1 MMKNKGVVVKLLLG
15 FSVLILLFA
24 LVSLLGIR
32 NMKVSQKE
40 IRLVAHH
47 SLPQIIFITE
57 IQETIHSLF
66 EKTSLCLKNGNS
78 ELFKE
83 SQEFFK
89 ELERKAQSGEGTSN
103 FAKLRKELQRYHVFL
118 EEAWKWVTET
128 GDAEKILQETGYSYR
143 ENAKNFLTKQYDTME
158 MYIEDGS
165 DQDTSS
171 NQLSAIGLASDMLYL
186 GEQARI
192 QMHQGQITQN
202 TAFFE
207 EARKTLKE
215 ITGKLD
221 SLEANTEDII
231 LRKQISIA
239 RKSLVNYEKA
249 AELFI
254 TSWKGLHKSQ
264 EQLGEAEEIM
274 LNLMEEAS
282 REEMK
287 TAQKGGEA
295 SLEKL
300 STATTVLIGANIAAI
315 LMALLISYG
324 IITSISR
331 PLRKLISQ
339 VHRMETGDLDIYSED
354 FKGVTAGEFGK
365 LAEAVLSLAASQR
378 KAMGAI
384 IQNTRT
390 STRQAQN
397 LKDHAGETSN
407 SMQSITVSLEQLKKL
422 TQNNTEAL
430 EKSNGTSRTLESTS
444 RNLAEHAEQE
454 ALFARKTHQDASEAT
469 QKIREVVQ
477 TMVQTEEDVHANEKQ
492 NQLLTK
498 AVGDISAFIST
509 IEGIASQTNLLALN
523 ASIEAARAGDAGRG
537 FAVVAEEVRK
547 LAEESREATRQIG
560 DLITTLQGYAKE
572 SEKTAEKM
580 KHTMERTI
588 EDARKAENN
597 LQKALEELEKIS
609 SESQQMAETS
619 RTQANSNSH
628 IVTLTEKALEGNK
641 ETIDNLGAISKSIV
655 NTLNSADMVTR
666 ESSSIAEGAR
676 KLEEITE
683 EFSFLEGNSG
693 FSLTSKVQHI

>member
-1 MMKNKGVVVKLLLG
+1 
-15 FSVLILLFA
+15 
-24 LVSLLGIR
+24 
-32 NMKVSQKE
+32 
-40 IRLVAHH
+40 
-47 SLPQIIFITE
+47 
-57 IQETIHSLF
+57 
-66 EKTSLCLKNGNS
+66 
-78 ELFKE
+78 
-83 SQEFFK
+83 
-89 ELERKAQSGEGTSN
+89 
-103 FAKLRKELQRYHVFL
+103 
-118 EEAWKWVTET
+118 
-128 GDAEKILQETGYSYR
+128 
-143 ENAKNFLTKQYDTME
+143 ME
-158 MYIEDGS
+158 MYIEDGN
-165 DQDTSS
+165 DPDTAS
-171 NQLSAIGLASDMLYL
+171 NQLSAMGLTSDMLYL

-202 TAFFE
+202 AVFFE
-207 EARKTLKE
+207 EARKTLGE
-215 ITGKLD
+215 ITEKLD

-231 LRKQISIA
+231 LKKQISTA

-254 TSWKGLHKSQ
+254 TSWEGLRKSQ
-264 EQLGEAEEIM
+264 EQLSEAEEIM

-282 REEMK
+282 RKETK

-324 IITSISR
+324 IITSITR

-339 VHRMETGDLDIYSED
+339 VHRMESGDLDIYSED

-378 KAMGAI
+378 KTMGAI

-397 LKDHAGETSN
+397 LKDHARETSN

-422 TQNNTEAL
+422 TRNNTEAL
-430 EKSNGTSRTLESTS
+430 EKSNGTSKTLESTS

-498 AVGDISAFIST
+498 AVGDIGAFIST

-537 FAVVAEEVRK
+537 FAVVAEEVRT

-580 KHTMERTI
+580 KHTMGRTI

-641 ETIDNLGAISKSIV
+641 ETINNLGAISKSIV

-683 EFSFLEGNSG
+683 EFSFLEENSG
-693 FSLTSKVQHI
+693 FSLTSKAHHI